1 VGHPLAKTGSNLT
14 LTERMARIRKVDTRP
29 EMRVRKIVHAQG
41 YRYRLHRR
49 DLPGTPDLVFPRLRK
64 VIFVHGC
71 FWHRHS
77 CRDGRKLPSGRHD
90 YWVPKFERNVERHE
104 ANSEEL
110 RALGWEIL
118 VLWECQLGDTRSL
131 QNAILEFLERPNRQ
145 PGHSPR
151 NETLPVPAKISR
163 VRP

>member
-1 VGHPLAKTGSNLT
+1 LAKTGLNLT

-49 DLPGTPDLVFPRLRK
+49 DLPGTPDLAFSRLRK

-90 YWVPKFERNVERHE
+90 YWIPKFERNVERHE
-104 ANSEEL
+104 ANSEKL

-131 QNAILEFLERPNRQ
+131 ENAILEFLESPTRQ
-145 PGHSPR
+145 LDHSPR
-151 NETLPVPAKISR
+151 NETLSVPGKISR

>member
-1 VGHPLAKTGSNLT
+1 MAKTGPTLT
-14 LTERMARIRKVDTRP
+14 LTERMASIRKVDTRP

-49 DLPGTPDLVFPRLRK
+49 DLPGTPDLVFQRLRK
-64 VIFVHGC
+64 IIFVHGC

-77 CRDGRKLPSGRHD
+77 CRQGRKLPSGRHD
-90 YWVPKFERNVERHE
+90 YWIPKFERNVQRDET
-104 ANSEEL
+104 NSEKL

-118 VLWECQLGDTRSL
+118 VLWECQLGDTRSV
-131 QNAILEFLERPNRQ
+131 QSAILEFLEKDPIGNRR
-145 PGHSPR
+145 HSR
-151 NETLPVPAKISR
+151 RDETLSVPSKISR